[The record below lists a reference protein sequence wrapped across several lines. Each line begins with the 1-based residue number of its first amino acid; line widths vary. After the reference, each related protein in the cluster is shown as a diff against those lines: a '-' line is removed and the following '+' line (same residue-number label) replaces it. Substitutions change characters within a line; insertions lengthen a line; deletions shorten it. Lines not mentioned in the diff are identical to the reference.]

1 MAVTALTRRIRA
13 GIMRHHLAT
22 IRRGRVIALHRI
34 TTPATG
40 HVMTAAVVMIEVMI
54 EIEIVAVIVIVIV
67 IEVMIATVVKAMTVE
82 MTVAMGGTGT
92 DRDVDKRGELF

>member
-54 EIEIVAVIVIVIV
+54 EIVAVIVIV

>member
-54 EIEIVAVIVIVIV
+54 EIVAVIV

>member
-1 MAVTALTRRIRA
+1 MAVTALTRCIRA

-22 IRRGRVIALHRI
+22 IRRGRVIAQHRI

-54 EIEIVAVIVIVIV
+54 EIVAVIV
-67 IEVMIATVVKAMTVE
+67 IEVMIATVVTAMTVE

>member
-40 HVMTAAVVMIEVMI
+40 HVMTAAVVMIEAM
-54 EIEIVAVIVIVIV
+54 IEIVAVIV

>member
-22 IRRGRVIALHRI
+22 IRRGRAIALHRI

-54 EIEIVAVIVIVIV
+54 EIVAVIV

-82 MTVAMGGTGT
+82 MTVAMDGTGT